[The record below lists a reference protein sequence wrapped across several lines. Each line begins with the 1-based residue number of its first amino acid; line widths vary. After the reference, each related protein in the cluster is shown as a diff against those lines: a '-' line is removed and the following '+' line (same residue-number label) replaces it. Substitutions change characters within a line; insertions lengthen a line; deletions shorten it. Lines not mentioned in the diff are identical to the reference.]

1 MLRNLTEAQIHVL
14 GVSPD
19 AARETAM
26 ELLSKM
32 GLTDKAN
39 AYPYSLSGG
48 QCQRV
53 AIARALALRPEILFF
68 DEPTSAL
75 DPELTFE
82 VLRVIRQLAEEHM
95 TMVIRMKCSRDVR
108 PRIHDEGA
116 YPAGKPETRATL
128 KTSVR
133 AFLGKS

>member
-1 MLRNLTEAQIHVL
+1 
-14 GVSPD
+14 
-19 AARETAM
+19 M

-95 TMVIRMKCSRDVR
+95 TMVIVTHEMAFARDVSDR
-108 PRIHDEGA
+108 VIFMDEGVIIEQ
-116 YPAGKPETRATL
+116 GKPEDAYKL
-128 KTSVR
+128 
-133 AFLGKS
+133 